1 MKYCSKCG
9 NANTDEAIF
18 CSSCGSTIDQAPA
31 APQPAPAPEPPT
43 YTAPQPVTYTVPQ
56 QPIYTAPTYDN
67 AYTSPAAPAAEAKNS
82 STLWL
87 ILNIVLT
94 VLCCPFSFI
103 FSVIGIIFAAMGM
116 SSFNKGD
123 FEDMK
128 KKSKISMIM
137 FIVGAAIGLILMII
151 TIVVIITSG
160 ALANYSSYN

>member
-1 MKYCSKCG
+1 
-9 NANTDEAIF
+9 
-18 CSSCGSTIDQAPA
+18 
-31 APQPAPAPEPPT
+31 
-43 YTAPQPVTYTVPQ
+43 
-56 QPIYTAPTYDN
+56 
-67 AYTSPAAPAAEAKNS
+67 
-82 STLWL
+82 
-87 ILNIVLT
+87 
-94 VLCCPFSFI
+94 
-103 FSVIGIIFAAMGM
+103 MGM